1 MVERR
6 SQRPSWP
13 IISGLSAVIVVSAGV
28 AAWIGWQGLP
38 WTSPDSPASNPTLGQ
53 ASPGMSASAAAIAT
67 GKLDIYWLQASQNDV
82 SLAAKSTQVSQPNA
96 TPEALLQA
104 GLEKLLAG
112 PADKNSATTIPQG
125 TRLNTVA
132 IKADGI
138 HVDLSKEFM
147 AGGGSSSMQGRLG
160 QVVYTATSLDPQ
172 AKVWLSIGGQPLKVL
187 GGEGLIV
194 EQPTSRQDF
203 QQNFSL

>member
-13 IISGLSAVIVVSAGV
+13 VISGLSAVIVVSAGV
-28 AAWIGWQGLP
+28 AVWIGWQGLP
-38 WTSPDSPASNPTLGQ
+38 WTSPDSPAPNPTIVQ
-53 ASPGMSASAAAIAT
+53 VSPGVSSRATAIAT
-67 GKLDIYWLQASQNDV
+67 GKLDIYWLQANQRDV
-82 SLAAKSTQVSQPNA
+82 SLAANLTQVSQPNVN
-96 TPEALLQA
+96 PETLLKA

-112 PADKNSATTIPQG
+112 PADKNLATTIPQG
-125 TRLNTVA
+125 TRLNAVT

-138 HVDLSKEFM
+138 HIDLSQEFVT
-147 AGGGSSSMQGRLG
+147 GGGSSSMQGRLG

-172 AKVWLSIGGQPLKVL
+172 AKVWLSVAGQPLNVL

>member
-6 SQRPSWP
+6 NQRPSWP

-28 AAWIGWQGLP
+28 IAWVGWQGLP
-38 WTSPDSPASNPTLGQ
+38 WTSPDSSVSSPTLSQ
-53 ASPGMSASAAAIAT
+53 ASPGKSSSETAIAT
-67 GKLDIYWLQASQNDV
+67 GKLDIYWLQASQSDV
-82 SLAAKSTQVSQPNA
+82 LLAAKSTQVSQPNA